1 MARIATHCTEADI
14 SEQHIQMAKKLDM
27 EAIGFLMMAHMN
39 SPEGLVEQALLMQS
53 YGADAIYIADSAG
66 AMTTEDVQRRVSALV
81 KALDIPLG
89 VHAHNNLAMAVSN
102 SIAAYQEGA
111 ANLDGTS
118 AGLGAGAGNC
128 PTEILAAVSNKYGIE
143 TGVDALKLMDV
154 AEEVVRPI
162 MPRQQVIDRAGLILG
177 YAGVYG
183 SFLLHSQK
191 AAERYDVPQA
201 EILMELG
208 RRQVVGGT
216 RRHDHRRCVGTSPK
230 ACGGERMNKTE
241 LAERLIRAASDRVA
255 TTPLTDDFPDLDV
268 DTAYTIQ
275 DTVVEA
281 RRASGAVIVGAKLG
295 LTSKAKQEQMNVDE
309 PLYGWLSHDMHI
321 DTGEP
326 LVCDRFIQPRCE
338 PEIAF
343 LLGEDLSG
351 PDVSAARVIAAT
363 QLVFPAIDVLDSR
376 FAGYSFT
383 LPMSWPITPRAPVS
397 FSVGRGRA
405 RPTSICA

>member
-1 MARIATHCTEADI
+1 MTNSSVDYRLIDSTLRDGSHAISHQYDADDVIAIVRGLSAAGVQVIEIAHGDGLGGSSFNYGFSKVDEKELIARACQEVGDSTIACLLLPGVGLADDLKDVKELGVGMARIATHCTEADI

-66 AMTTEDVQRRVSALV
+66 AMTTEDVQQRVSALV

-102 SIAAYQEGA
+102 SIAAYEEGA

-183 SFLLHSQK
+183 SFLLHAQK

-208 RRQVVGGT
+208 RRQVVGGQE
-216 RRHDHRRCVGTSPK
+216 DMIIDV
-230 ACGGERMNKTE
+230 ALE
-241 LAERLIRAASDRVA
+241 LARKHA
-255 TTPLTDDFPDLDV
+255 
-268 DTAYTIQ
+268 
-275 DTVVEA
+275 EA
-281 RRASGAVIVGAKLG
+281 N
-295 LTSKAKQEQMNVDE
+295 E
-309 PLYGWLSHDMHI
+309 
-321 DTGEP
+321 
-326 LVCDRFIQPRCE
+326 
-338 PEIAF
+338 
-343 LLGEDLSG
+343 
-351 PDVSAARVIAAT
+351 
-363 QLVFPAIDVLDSR
+363 
-376 FAGYSFT
+376 
-383 LPMSWPITPRAPVS
+383 
-397 FSVGRGRA
+397 
-405 RPTSICA
+405 